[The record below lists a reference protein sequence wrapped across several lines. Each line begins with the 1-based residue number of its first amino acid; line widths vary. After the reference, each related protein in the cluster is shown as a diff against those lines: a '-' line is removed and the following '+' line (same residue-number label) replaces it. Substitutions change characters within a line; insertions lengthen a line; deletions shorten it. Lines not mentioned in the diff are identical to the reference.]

1 MTQVKFIKI
10 KRKKLLQALAAY
22 NLLSHSQQDWQV
34 IIKEFNSL
42 SFSQRNQIVKE
53 EQLREQLLKDKMT
66 TTDEDMYLTCT
77 MVNLNIVASK
87 FDIDPTTV
95 CMCIAPLGKINENIL
110 VV

>member
-1 MTQVKFIKI
+1 MLQTKYAKI
-10 KRKKLLQALAAY
+10 TKKKMLQALAAY
-22 NLLSHSQQDWQV
+22 NLLSYSKQDWQIV
-34 IIKEFNSL
+34 VKEFNSL
-42 SFSQRNQIVKE
+42 SLQQRTQIIKE
-53 EQLREQLLKDKMT
+53 EKLREELLKRKIT

>member
-1 MTQVKFIKI
+1 MNYIGTRVNTC
-10 KRKKLLQALAAY
+10 Y
-22 NLLSHSQQDWQV
+22 NITMEGEKDEN
-34 IIKEFNSL
+34 I
-42 SFSQRNQIVKE
+42 RANQIVKE